1 MLKFLE
7 RLFGVD
13 NGDLLPAYVQ
23 RSVTLSDGRFLI
35 STASRTGDR
44 ISATARIERPGRLP
58 LEGVISAQA
67 GSNVKSV
74 SARAESRRSY

>member
-1 MLKFLE
+1 MLRILE
-7 RLFGVD
+7 ILFGEN
-13 NGDLLPAYVQ
+13 NGDLLPAHVQ
-23 RSVTLSDGRFLI
+23 RSVTLSDGTSLV

-74 SARAESRRSY
+74 SARAESRRSH

>member
-1 MLKFLE
+1 MLRILE
-7 RLFGVD
+7 ILFGE
-13 NGDLLPAYVQ
+13 NNEDLLPAYVQ
-23 RSVTLSDGRFLI
+23 RSVTLSDGTSLI

-44 ISATARIERPGRLP
+44 ISATARIERSGRLP